1 VVASSGFALAAM
13 RVLRTF
19 HSGNT
24 MTQHSIPAIYMRGG
38 TSKGVFFRA
47 DVLPPPGPERDRLLL
62 RVLGSPDPYGKQ
74 IDGMGGASSSTSK
87 VVVAR
92 SSRQGCDLDYCF
104 GQVSIDAPL
113 IDWAGNCG
121 NLTAAVA
128 PFAMHSGLM
137 PIPADGMAHVR
148 MWQTNIRKQIDS
160 YVPIAGGQVVEDGD
174 FVLDGVTFPAAEIRI
189 DFLDPAGSADT
200 PLLPTGNPID
210 ILEVPGVGAF
220 RATLIN
226 AGNPT
231 VIVEAGSLGLR
242 GDELQTDVNQHAE
255 LLARCE
261 AIRAQGAVAMKL
273 ANSAQEATRLRPATP
288 KLAFV
293 TAPSRYIAS
302 NGKVVA
308 ADDIDLNARMV
319 SMGVLHH
326 ALTGTG
332 AIALAVAAALPGTLV
347 HSIATA
353 AGWGT
358 RPLRIGHPSGKL
370 AVAAETRQTG
380 AEWTAL
386 KASVSRSARRLMA
399 GQVYIP

>member
-1 VVASSGFALAAM
+1 
-13 RVLRTF
+13 
-19 HSGNT
+19 
-24 MTQHSIPAIYMRGG
+24 MRGG

-87 VVVAR
+87 VIVVER
-92 SSRQGCDLDYCF
+92 SGRQGCDLDYCF
-104 GQVSIDAPL
+104 GQVSIDTPL

-200 PLLPTGNPID
+200 PLLPTGNPVD
-210 ILEVPGVGAF
+210 ILEVPGVGSF
-220 RATLIN
+220 SATLIN

-231 VIVEAGSLGLR
+231 VIVEAASLGLR
-242 GDELQTDVNQHAE
+242 GDELQKDVNPHAE

-273 ANSAQEATRLRPATP
+273 ANSAEEATRLRPATP

-308 ADDIDLNARMV
+308 AEDIDLNARML

-347 HSIATA
+347 HAIATE
-353 AGWGT
+353 AGWST

-380 AEWTAL
+380 SQWTAL
-386 KASVSRSARRLMA
+386 KASVSRSARRLMV